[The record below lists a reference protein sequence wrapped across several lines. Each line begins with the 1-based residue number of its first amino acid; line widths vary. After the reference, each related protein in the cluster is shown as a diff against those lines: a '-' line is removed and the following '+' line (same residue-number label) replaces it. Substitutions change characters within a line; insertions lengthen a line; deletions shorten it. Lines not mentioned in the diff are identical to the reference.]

1 MCPEMNEGK
10 DISGQK
16 NKLIFV
22 CVFAAFV
29 IVALG
34 IGGWLIYRNTAL
46 QRIPE
51 LKKLA
56 ELKDAVYSKTHLCVY
71 DGENISVYYNY
82 SSTIESGRK
91 TDKLVRKFCSLR
103 GRKASDWT
111 PDKITYPVYS
121 LQLEPSLL
129 GENDELGETVVW
141 SNGYLFTSSGGV
153 YKCDADFTPFMDMV
167 DDDDVREGE
176 MQSIADIRAFRP
188 LTMAYSKWQ
197 PELMRDSFVS
207 DDEIVE
213 GIEAKVTGVR
223 REHGYPVATVE
234 ITNNSDKAWHYCNQ
248 SIFTYIDVTLD
259 GRHYYVFHDPDISDS
274 YYTMPGYNEIIEPGE
289 TDTREFGLW
298 LYGNKLPKGDYRILI
313 RGQDGDE
320 DNYACAEYKIK

>member
-56 ELKDAVYSKTHLCVY
+56 EMKDAVYSKTHLCVY

-91 TDKLVRKFCSLR
+91 
-103 GRKASDWT
+103 ASDWT
-111 PDKITYPVYS
+111 PDKITFPVYS

-274 YYTMPGYNEIIEPGE
+274 YYTMPGYSEIIEPGE